1 MKPGDSMTRQVR
13 AALERE
19 PRINVHRFPLGVDS
33 ADGTV
38 TLEGE
43 VADVAATKMAL
54 ELASAVPGVRGVVD
68 RVRVAPGEPRGDGA
82 IRDSLARLLMAQPEL
97 RNCTLRL
104 RSDNGTGTRTT
115 VLRRADADG
124 VGEID
129 ISVSDGVI
137 ALEGRVISQPRRM
150 FVGALAWWTP
160 GRRDVLNA
168 LEVVP
173 DYEERDDEV
182 TEALRLVLEA
192 DPALDAAQVQ
202 PRCERW
208 VVTLEGSVP
217 SEEQRKRAELDAWAV
232 SGVDKVINHLKLAR

>member
-1 MKPGDSMTRQVR
+1 MNPRDVMTRHVR

-19 PRINVHRFPLGVDS
+19 PRINLHRHPLRIDS

-43 VADVAATKMAL
+43 VADVAAKKLAL
-54 ELASAVPGVRGVVD
+54 DLAATVAGVRGVVD
-68 RVRVAPGEPRGDGA
+68 RVRVAPGERRGDGA

-97 RNCTLRL
+97 RNCTLRF
-104 RSDNGTGTRTT
+104 RTDNGSGTRVT
-115 VLRRADADG
+115 VLRKADVDS

-129 ISVSDGVI
+129 ISVTDGVI
-137 ALEGRVISQPRRM
+137 VLEGRVISQPHRL
-150 FVGALAWWTP
+150 FAGALAWWTP
-160 GRRDVLNA
+160 GRRDVING
-168 LEVVP
+168 LEVTP

-217 SEEQRKRAELDAWAV
+217 TEEQRRRAELDAWAV
-232 SGVDKVINHLKLAR
+232 SGVDKVINHLNVAR